1 MDPFASKKPS
11 KDGKWEFP
19 KDVSFPMDVRVLL
32 KLYKVA
38 ENEVGGTHTKYLN
51 THRLKMPRQ
60 NSCRFMHISVV
71 DCRFTTS
78 VVDVDLL

>member
-1 MDPFASKKPS
+1 MLLKKPS

-38 ENEVGGTHTKYLN
+38 EDEVGGTHTKYLN
-51 THRLKMPRQ
+51 THRLKMPQ
-60 NSCRFMHISVV
+60 
-71 DCRFTTS
+71 
-78 VVDVDLL
+78 

>member
-1 MDPFASKKPS
+1 MLLKKPS

-38 ENEVGGTHTKYLN
+38 EDEVGGTHTSEHESDKG
-51 THRLKMPRQ
+51 
-60 NSCRFMHISVV
+60 
-71 DCRFTTS
+71 
-78 VVDVDLL
+78 

>member
-38 ENEVGGTHTKYLN
+38 EDEVGGTHTKYLN
-51 THRLKMPRQ
+51 THRLKMPR
-60 NSCRFMHISVV
+60 
-71 DCRFTTS
+71 
-78 VVDVDLL
+78 